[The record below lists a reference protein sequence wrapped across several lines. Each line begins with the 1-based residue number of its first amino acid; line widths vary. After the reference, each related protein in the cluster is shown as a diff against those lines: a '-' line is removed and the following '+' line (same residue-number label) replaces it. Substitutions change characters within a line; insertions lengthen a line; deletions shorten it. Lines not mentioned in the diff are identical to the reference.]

1 MMIIMK
7 CLDEIMEAVRDSKWH
22 SQDEIKKHI
31 TISVSKDKLNS
42 ILLFLQEHSLIK
54 RDNGNWKITQKGLK
68 YLDLPV

>member
-1 MMIIMK
+1 MK

-22 SQDEIKKHI
+22 SLDEIKKHI